1 MLIEDERSIATAALA
16 ASRQRGSVR
25 MDLAALARGARL
37 LEAKYRTQSELV
49 EAPEAMR
56 RFRNLAD
63 DYAVFAAELE
73 EAAAAQR

>member
-1 MLIEDERSIATAALA
+1 MLIDDERSTATAAR
-16 ASRQRGSVR
+16 ASRRRGSDR
-25 MDLAALARGARL
+25 IDLAAIARGARL
-37 LEAKYRTQSELV
+37 VEAKYRAQSERV
-49 EAPEAMR
+49 EAPEAVT